1 MQKLLLHDGK
11 ASAFAATITELEAQ
25 RLALADKA
33 AITQDEIK
41 DYSELK
47 DQILELNKRRDELAF
62 DNEIIEQISPPV
74 VVFPDFS
81 TQNNLSEQIG
91 KQLHTKP
98 ELFKRIEGFII
109 QNNPTLAML
118 WEEEKKKILSSNNE
132 EKLEIEKK
140 QSELLPVFEVLKQK
154 VEQNE
159 QLKKIAEQIA
169 LEKERLQA
177 AEERE
182 EKEKKLIDA
191 LENKKLEIN
200 DSHRKYRKAYE
211 AYCSSVN
218 AIGISKSTSLSFSA
232 NIEWKKK
239 AFTEFIYEAF
249 DNRYFTSFNNKHGY
263 TITDPREDEYDD
275 HLLIDIWDALLMK
288 SKIGELNLKG
298 TYTLKTALERLFDNW
313 FNLHY
318 SVTSGNDTIADMS
331 AGKKAHALLELLIS
345 LKDTSC
351 PILIDQPEDDLDNRS
366 IYNDLVRFIKNK
378 KFDRQII
385 VVTHNANVVLGAD
398 AEQIIIANQNG
409 KDTPNNDELRF
420 EYRSGAIEDNDY
432 DLTQKGIL
440 YQKGIQT
447 QICDILE
454 GGKIALELRSNKYT
468 CNNPEL

>member
-1 MQKLLLHDGK
+1 M
-11 ASAFAATITELEAQ
+11 
-25 RLALADKA
+25 ALADKA

-47 DQILELNKRRDELAF
+47 DQIFELNKRRDELAF

-74 VVFPDFS
+74 VVFPDLS

-91 KQLHTKP
+91 KQLRTKP

-140 QSELLPVFEVLKQK
+140 QSELLPAFEVLKQK

-263 TITDPREDEYDD
+263 TITDPREDEYDG